1 MSAEPLNHRKEAR
14 VATRAGLRQIAALFA
29 SGNQGTFNR
38 WDPGAASA
46 RGAADGRGGEVPPPD
61 PQTRGLKLSAVSY
74 RKGCASRRG
83 LVISYIISNC

>member
-1 MSAEPLNHRKEAR
+1 MAQGRGPQAL
-14 VATRAGLRQIAALFA
+14 AGRISELSHVKPGCHLVIK
-29 SGNQGTFNR
+29 

-74 RKGCASRRG
+74 CKGCASRRG
-83 LVISYIISNC
+83 LVIPYIVYSC